1 MSNILHKNITELPLD
16 IQNSTNFTTYF
27 ESVDK
32 INQGVDKLSI
42 IKDSCLTPQNRLI
55 DNLAKQEEIKNNKKS
70 NLNNLLLYENKLIDF
85 KWEIQ
90 LESCSTDLSSINQ
103 IKILV
108 KIKFL
113 NSLSKEISV
122 VNILLT
128 EEEFTNFSDE
138 INKLVKY
145 F

>member
-1 MSNILHKNITELPLD
+1 ML
-16 IQNSTNFTTYF
+16 F
-27 ESVDK
+27 
-32 INQGVDKLSI
+32 
-42 IKDSCLTPQNRLI
+42 
-55 DNLAKQEEIKNNKKS
+55 
-70 NLNNLLLYENKLIDF
+70 NLLLYENKLIDF